1 MASHESTTLSGSGQR
16 ASSQLATIAVLTLA
30 IAALYYG
37 RDILIPVALA
47 ALLAFAL
54 EPLATRLRRTGLGRV
69 ASVVTVVALVLAI
82 VGALGVLITDRALN
96 LAENVPAY
104 QYNVQRKIQALRGA
118 PGDEGVIDK
127 AQSALKEIE
136 KEISKPTP
144 QEEAAKVAKDGPPVA
159 VRVEPTQPTTL
170 QMLRDMAMP
179 VLAPLGTAG
188 LVIVFLVFMLLE
200 REEIRDR
207 FIRLV
212 GGREIDVATQALGEA
227 SDRVSR
233 FLLMQLIVNAS
244 YGIPIGIGLYLIGV
258 PNALLWGV
266 LAGLLRFVPYVGPF
280 VAALFPIALAIAVDP
295 GWSMAL
301 MTVALFLVVEL
312 VSNNVVEPWLY
323 GPSTGLSAVAIILAA
338 IFWTTLWGPAGLL
351 LSTPLTVCLVVLG
364 RHVPQLRFLYVILG
378 SAPALTPAQRFYQRM
393 LAGDTAEGEEIAA
406 DYIAEHG
413 VAAFHDDVLVPALR
427 HAEADRRRETL
438 APERAD
444 AVAASV
450 RLVLDALPEADD
462 DADDAQREPA
472 PRATVLCIGGRGPL
486 DMAAADLLVRRLAQ
500 RRVPASLDTPDTLTA
515 ERIVALE
522 KDGIAAVA
530 LVHLGPSAVAHS
542 RHLARRLRKA
552 SRVAV
557 VAVLLDEQLRFPVAD
572 DELKAMHASA
582 ATDTL
587 ESAAQWLEGAATGAP
602 AQPMV
607 PAPVPQNE
615 DERLAALERLDVLD
629 TPTEAS
635 YDRYTGRLKEAFD
648 VPIALVSLVDGRR
661 QWWKSAQGLPPSLDR
676 AREAPRETS
685 ICGHVVANDET
696 LVVEDV
702 LRDERFAGNPF
713 LREHGIRFYAG
724 APLRTDDGLPVGS
737 LCVLDVKPRRV
748 TATERR
754 LLQVVADEVMR
765 DMQAR
770 TGASVPGS

>member
-1 MASHESTTLSGSGQR
+1 MASPASTPLSDAR
-16 ASSQLATIAVLTLA
+16 AGGSSQLATIAVVALA

-54 EPLATRLRRTGLGRV
+54 EPLATRLRRRGLGRV
-69 ASVVTVVALVLAI
+69 ASVIAVVTLALVIL
-82 VGALGVLITDRALN
+82 GGLGVLIADRALD
-96 LAENVPAY
+96 LAENVPTY
-104 QYNVQRKIQALRGA
+104 QYNVQRKIHALRGA
-118 PGDEGVIDK
+118 PGGEGVIDK

-144 QEEAAKVAKDGPPVA
+144 AEEAANAPPVP

-170 QMLRDMAMP
+170 QMLRDMAAP

-188 LVIVFLVFMLLE
+188 LVVVFLVFMLLE

-212 GGREIDVATQALGEA
+212 GGRDIDVTTQALGEA
-227 SDRVSR
+227 ADRVSR
-233 FLLMQLIVNAS
+233 FLLMQLVVNAS
-244 YGIPIGIGLYLIGV
+244 YGIPIGVGLYFIGV

-266 LAGLLRFVPYVGPF
+266 LAAVLRFVPYVGPF
-280 VAALFPIALAIAVDP
+280 IAALFPIALAIAVDP

-301 MTVALFLVVEL
+301 MTVGLFLVVEL
-312 VSNNVVEPWLY
+312 ISNNVVEPWLY
-323 GPSTGLSAVAIILAA
+323 GSSTGLSAVAIILAA

-393 LAGDTAEGEEIAA
+393 LAGDTGEGEEIA
-406 DYIAEHG
+406 DDHIAAG
-413 VAAFHDDVLVPALR
+413 NAASFHDDVVLPALR
-427 HAEADRRRETL
+427 LAEADRRREAL
-438 APERAD
+438 APERAE
-444 AVAASV
+444 AVATTV
-450 RLVLDALPEADD
+450 REVLEALGEGNDGTDVAEA
-462 DADDAQREPA
+462 ELA
-472 PRATVLCIGGRGPL
+472 PRAAVLCIGGRGPL
-486 DMAAADLLVRRLAQ
+486 DMAAADLLVRRLAE
-500 RRVPASLDTPDTLTA
+500 RRVPASLEAPDALSA
-515 ERIVALE
+515 ERIAALE
-522 KDGIAAVA
+522 DEGIAAVA

-542 RHLARRLRKA
+542 RHLSRRLRKA

-557 VAVLLDEQLRFPVAD
+557 VAVLLNEQLRFPVPD
-572 DELKAMHASA
+572 DQLKALHASA
-582 ATDTL
+582 VADTL
-587 ESAAQWLEGAATGAP
+587 DAAAQWLEGAAASAP

-607 PAPVPQNE
+607 PAPVPENE
-615 DERLAALERLDVLD
+615 QERLAALKRLNVLD
-629 TPTEAS
+629 TAREDD
-635 YDRYTGRLKEAFD
+635 YDRFTGRLKEAFD
-648 VPIALVSLVDGRR
+648 APIALVSLVDERR
-661 QWWKSAQGLPPSLDR
+661 QWWKSAQGLPERLDR

-685 ICGHVVANDET
+685 ICGHVVAADEA

-702 LRDERFAGNPF
+702 QRDGRFAGNPF

-724 APLRTDDGLPVGS
+724 APLRTADGMPVGS
-737 LCVLDVKPRRV
+737 LCVLDVRPRRV
-748 TATERR
+748 TGTERR

-765 DMQAR
+765 EMEAR
-770 TGASVPGS
+770 ANAGTPAG